1 MFLSKLRPAFLSLA
15 EYTIYGPCY
24 SRPQTSISRWMLL
37 KQQAT
42 VPCTLK
48 LCHEPEQ
55 RLYFGPRVKLT
66 WSGARRRLARSRLLR
81 SRRGPTQGR
90 RLHRRYQRAWLAG
103 QEVSAR
109 RYAQLPRRLKSRVSW
124 ECRQPLARPH

>member
-55 RLYFGPRVKLT
+55 RLYFGARVKLT
-66 WSGARRRLARSRLLR
+66 SSRDNRRCCTTRWRGTIDELVSIEIPDVHHYGAMHAL
-81 SRRGPTQGR
+81 
-90 RLHRRYQRAWLAG
+90 G
-103 QEVSAR
+103 QDG
-109 RYAQLPRRLKSRVSW
+109 
-124 ECRQPLARPH
+124 